1 MVTPDKTEEAIPVD
15 ILVDENTKRCCS
27 IYDGNTAAKGYSWL
41 GAGRGTLSMANIF
54 LNQAFLFLAY
64 QAAGCELAD
73 SDACENKIYG
83 FYPASWIA
91 VIPVIAGLFGCF
103 TSPILGALVDF
114 SDYRRGVGISTACII
129 IAIQAVQIYTVDSTW
144 FVMLWFQ
151 ALAVA
156 IYYWQLV
163 AAYAYLPEIARV
175 VGESKMAGFTANFQ
189 SIQFG
194 TQALFLVAMAIVAA
208 VGKQTQVVNGQIS
221 QGLNTL
227 TCLFFFGVG
236 WFKYLSRRNAVRK
249 LPEGHSMILEG
260 FRSNFKTIKSIQKD
274 FKKGIRWFFLALA
287 FSQASAQAITSL
299 SAIYLA
305 DTLKM
310 NTLNTSLFYLDV
322 LVISLAGCQI
332 SAKVSRKY
340 NPNVSYTLSVA
351 YLYIVV
357 VIGLVSLER
366 LPKWCP
372 FIWGAFVGIGLGWLF
387 GTEPLYLSMLMP
399 VGQEAEISGFYN
411 FVSQIL
417 AWCPPL
423 IFAVM
428 SEAKVGQSYSL
439 IAATSFFVPAIAL
452 LTCSGKWEEILEE
465 TKAGGVEGA
474 MSDHQDVE
482 P

>member
-1 MVTPDKTEEAIPVD
+1 
-15 ILVDENTKRCCS
+15 
-27 IYDGNTAAKGYSWL
+27 
-41 GAGRGTLSMANIF
+41 
-54 LNQAFLFLAY
+54 
-64 QAAGCELAD
+64 
-73 SDACENKIYG
+73 
-83 FYPASWIA
+83 
-91 VIPVIAGLFGCF
+91 
-103 TSPILGALVDF
+103 
-114 SDYRRGVGISTACII
+114 
-129 IAIQAVQIYTVDSTW
+129 
-144 FVMLWFQ
+144 
-151 ALAVA
+151 
-156 IYYWQLV
+156 
-163 AAYAYLPEIARV
+163 
-175 VGESKMAGFTANFQ
+175 
-189 SIQFG
+189 
-194 TQALFLVAMAIVAA
+194 
-208 VGKQTQVVNGQIS
+208 
-221 QGLNTL
+221 
-227 TCLFFFGVG
+227 
-236 WFKYLSRRNAVRK
+236 
-249 LPEGHSMILEG
+249 MILEG

-423 IFAVM
+423 IFAAM